1 MDREY
6 FYKVVCV
13 HEAQMTSWCHVL
25 AGHHIYGPG
34 VETHRKEGWGPLTV
48 FSTLGHAAA
57 FLLENGAQAG
67 SSFRQDPTYAEL
79 ILKCEID
86 RSDQRRLWGLSY
98 TKDDYFPGG
107 TVFANR
113 VRGIEIVDPEIL
125 AVTFMAFGAKDSP
138 TLVAYRDDWRKWMW
152 SRSTGLTV
160 NDIMGFQPCIDRAN
174 IEYWFGDRVAVPL
187 AEILRDERIFPEWRV
202 WMGAMLYGEPL
213 LAWSIGELLDR
224 GAPLIPAL
232 IQQQPLIAALIR
244 VRRYAPNFVMDQLA
258 ELQRVFPLA
267 EGDEA

>member
-13 HEAQMTSWCHVL
+13 REGQITSWCNVL

-48 FSTLGHAAA
+48 FSSLGHAVA
-57 FLLENGAQAG
+57 FLWENGSQLCDLI
-67 SSFRQDPTYAEL
+67 RQDPTYVEL

-86 RSDQRRLWGLSY
+86 RSDQHRLWGLRY
-98 TKDDYFPGG
+98 HKDGSFPGG
-107 TVFANR
+107 TVFADC
-113 VRGIEIVDPEIL
+113 VRGIEIVNPETL
-125 AVTFMAFGAKDSP
+125 AETLKALGAKDLS
-138 TLVAYRDDWRKWMW
+138 TLAMYKDDWHKWVRGH
-152 SRSTGLTV
+152 SAGLTV

-202 WMGAMLYGEPL
+202 WMGAMLYGDSL
-213 LAWSIGELLDR
+213 LSWCISELVRR
-224 GAPLIPAL
+224 GAPVVPLL
-232 IQQQPLIAALIR
+232 FHEQPLIETLIHVR
-244 VRRYAPNFVMDQLA
+244 VYAPNFVMDQLA

-267 EGDEA
+267 EGDKS